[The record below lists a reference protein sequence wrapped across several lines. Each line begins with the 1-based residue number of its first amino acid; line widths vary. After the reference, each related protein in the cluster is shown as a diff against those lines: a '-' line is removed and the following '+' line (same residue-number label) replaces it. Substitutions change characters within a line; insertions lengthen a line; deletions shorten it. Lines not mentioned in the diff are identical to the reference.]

1 MASLLILAVAGC
13 SSASSSS
20 SPTAGASP
28 APSYSRA
35 PAPTATG
42 TPAPVGFTQQADGS
56 ITWYDGEGKER
67 TVPEFRGIE
76 PQLRSGK
83 VIYNDARGE
92 AAEFKP
98 NLIVSGEQTGV
109 FVARADI
116 AARLIKSANTG
127 DALEIPIFV
136 DTRSIDDN
144 ENVIVSFSPDSGMAS
159 LSRMVIDLPEP
170 ADLLVYNPFNTG
182 EAALVEGLS
191 IYTYAVRTWS
201 VDGAGTLLT
210 PLLNSVVIYGFGS
223 SAGHLDLTKNLS
235 LAKQQRIGKKIATAS
250 AGEISAS
257 CTSADHT
264 VSKSLRA
271 SENLLTDNGVPVGI
285 IEVGS

>member
-1 MASLLILAVAGC
+1 MAGLLTLSVAAC
-13 SSASSSS
+13 SDTPPS
-20 SPTAGASP
+20 SPTDSAVPISSHTGTP
-28 APSYSRA
+28 R
-35 PAPTATG
+35 PTPTP
-42 TPAPVGFTQQADGS
+42 TPAPVRFAVQPDGS
-56 ITWYDGEGKER
+56 ITWVDGSGADR
-67 TVPEFRGIE
+67 TVPEFRGLA
-76 PQLRSGK
+76 PHLVNGK
-83 VIYNDARGE
+83 AIYTDARGL
-92 AAEFKP
+92 AAQYKP
-98 NLIVSGEQTGV
+98 NMIVGGRQTGV

-116 AARLIKSANTG
+116 AARMVKSANAN